1 LAASGPDVNQEKHAA
16 KNIDKEI
23 IMNASKYLSAALV
36 AVAALSASS
45 AFAADDG
52 GLPQVNNYVS
62 SSTSRAAVQTDLQ
75 RAYKA
80 GELNQ
85 NEARNLDERFVAT
98 SQLSREQVR
107 AELSAAAKAGTL
119 DDLRS

>member
-1 LAASGPDVNQEKHAA
+1 
-16 KNIDKEI
+16 
-23 IMNASKYLSAALV
+23 MNASKYLSAALV

-52 GLPQVNNYVS
+52 GLPAVNNFAAS
-62 SSTSRAAVQTDLQ
+62 SISRTEVQTDLQ
-75 RAYKA
+75 RAYKS

-85 NEARNLDERFVAT
+85 NEARNPGENQVAV
-98 SQLSREQVR
+98 SKLSREQVR
-107 AELSAAAKAGTL
+107 AELTAAAKAGTL